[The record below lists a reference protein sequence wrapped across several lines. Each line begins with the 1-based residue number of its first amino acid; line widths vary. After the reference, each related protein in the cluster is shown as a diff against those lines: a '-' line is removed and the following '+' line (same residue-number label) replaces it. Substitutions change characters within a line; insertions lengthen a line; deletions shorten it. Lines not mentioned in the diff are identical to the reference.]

1 MTKPEIRMT
10 NQTTSPNDERA
21 AAVAP
26 PRGQV
31 RPAGGCF
38 AQNTPVPF
46 FLEPWGA
53 PPALRP
59 LHSDQLAAV
68 YEVYARVD
76 AALESASA
84 TCRACGECCRFGP
97 DRPVLFASA
106 LELGVLVESA
116 GPPAAERPV
125 PPGGPDAPW
134 RCPYQDG
141 PVCTARSGR
150 PLGCRTY
157 FCDPA
162 ARARGEEV
170 HAEAMDE
177 IREIAARRKSGW
189 WYGPARFYF
198 ARLGAA
204 YG

>member
-1 MTKPEIRMT
+1 MRGPPKEKGDGSILPE
-10 NQTTSPNDERA
+10 
-21 AAVAP
+21 
-26 PRGQV
+26 
-31 RPAGGCF
+31 RPFGCF
-38 AQNTPVPF
+38 AQYTPVPF

-59 LHSDQLAAV
+59 PHPDQLAAV

-84 TCRACGECCRFGP
+84 LCRACGECCRFGP

-106 LELGVLVESA
+106 LELGVLVASA
-116 GPPAAERPV
+116 GPPPAERPV
-125 PPGGPDAPW
+125 LPGGPDAPW
-134 RCPYQDG
+134 RCPYQVAKTSGDSTGREG
-141 PVCTARSGR
+141 PGCTARAGR

-157 FCDPA
+157 FCDPD

-170 HAEAMDE
+170 HAEAIGE

-198 ARLGAA
+198 ASQDAA
-204 YG
+204 SG